1 MVSEHMRS
9 VAFESGLASRKCHKT
24 GNQFDSEKSE
34 RVVAAAEN
42 EANRTRA
49 GLSAHRQERIRRTVL
64 RITKNREDAEDAM
77 QDAWMKAFIHIDT
90 FEGRAAFAT
99 WFTRI
104 AINCALMI
112 LRKRRGHI
120 ELSLT
125 DGPSDETYEIPVI
138 VEPSRGPE
146 EQCLRSEKAA
156 FVRQAMKRLP
166 ASLGTAIQFQY
177 ANEMSI
183 QDIAAT
189 LGITVS
195 AAKSRLTRA
204 RLKLREPLSRAASQ

>member
-1 MVSEHMRS
+1 MRPVS
-9 VAFESGLASRKCHKT
+9 FESGFVGRKCHKA
-24 GNQFDSEKSE
+24 GDQSESA
-34 RVVAAAEN
+34 RSDRGVAAAES
-42 EANRTRA
+42 EASQACA
-49 GLSAHRQERIRRTVL
+49 GLSPHRQERIRRTVL

-77 QDAWMKAFIHIDT
+77 QDAWMKAFVHIDT

-112 LRKRRGHI
+112 IRKRRGRI

-125 DGPSDETYEIPVI
+125 DGPSDETSGIPVI
-138 VEPSRGPE
+138 VEPSHGPE
-146 EQCLRSEKAA
+146 EQCLRREKAA

-166 ASLGTAIQFQY
+166 ASLGAALQFQY
-177 ANEMSI
+177 VHEMSI

-204 RLKLREPLSRAASQ
+204 RHKLREPLSRAASQ